1 MIRLAGSYVRNLDSK
16 SKPAWVKFVN
26 LLLKLLYLDN
36 VLTIDFGVYM
46 KKGLTVDRWEIYSL
60 HVEVLNNLAKSL
72 H

>member
-36 VLTIDFGVYM
+36 VLTIDFGVYI
-46 KKGLTVDRWEIYSL
+46 KKDLRLIDGRYILCMW
-60 HVEVLNNLAKSL
+60 KF
-72 H
+72 